1 MGQERLW
8 GVGCYGVGGAMG
20 QGGCGVG
27 DAMGCEVLWGR
38 EMWVREAMGC
48 EVLWGRGALG
58 RPIDETVAW
67 KCLWGS
73 GGGRL

>member
-1 MGQERLW
+1 
-8 GVGCYGVGGAMG
+8 
-20 QGGCGVG
+20 
-27 DAMGCEVLWGR
+27 MGCEVLWGR